1 MIDPKLIHGFA
12 ALVALTLALVA
23 YQKEDDKE
31 IFWAL
36 IAIYFA
42 IRAS

>member
-1 MIDPKLIHGFA
+1 MIDSKLLYGFG
-12 ALVALTLALVA
+12 ALLALIFALAV
-23 YQKEDDKE
+23 YRKEGNDK